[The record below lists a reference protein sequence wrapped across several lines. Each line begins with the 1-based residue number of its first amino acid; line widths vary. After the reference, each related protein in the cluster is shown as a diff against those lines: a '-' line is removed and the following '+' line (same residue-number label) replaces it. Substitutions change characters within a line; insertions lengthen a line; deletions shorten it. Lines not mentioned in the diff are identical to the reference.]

1 MKKILSIFLVL
12 CLISSVFAYE
22 NGQKIWSVDSDVYE
36 GIKSL
41 YIMQGL
47 SMPSSSGPWSTNELL
62 EMTKLLKDDGSYLY
76 EYVLSELNKAPRTQ
90 PENGIGFNF
99 SLDLNTELYTRTNP
113 DVTIYNAQELNY
125 EYTEMTPFLQ
135 FNWETFTAEHFYG
148 YIGFDFRNCFHNGN
162 DSDELGTTKYS
173 TNILLFQDFTLDMNF
188 LSFNFPQRALV
199 SFGGNHWNV
208 ALGKDRLSWGHGET
222 GNLVISDNIPA
233 HYFGK
238 FTAFYNSYKYSFLT
252 SFFPHQSMYWDEDSW
267 DNAHRQKVPTKG
279 IRFYLAHRM
288 EGRFFNNKL
297 SASLTEA
304 IMYQSEDG
312 SVNPRIFNPVDVF
325 HNYYIRGNAN
335 STLALELDYTP
346 INHLNIYGQFLLDE
360 FALPGEDTG
369 KTAPSAF
376 PNAHGL
382 MLGAKT
388 SFEMNEGIFYASL
401 ETVKTDPFLYLR
413 YNDNADWQE
422 DGQYGIDYVVGFG
435 EYSCFND
442 HIYYDENFLGYKYGG
457 DAFVLNLNAGW
468 NNYKNLSIEGNLFF
482 MLHGTHDLWTCWTSI
497 GNGEDPNYPKYDN
510 YEFLTSTHPSYNNKN
525 NEDAQTRNA
534 ISQTVICGFNVTYK
548 LKPTIKFFAQP
559 DFIFIN
565 NYGNHAGVKKT
576 DFQVAL
582 GANINFEF

>member
-1 MKKILSIFLVL
+1 MKKKLSIFLVL

-62 EMTKLLKDDGSYLY
+62 EMTKLLKNDGSYLY

-113 DVTIYNAQELNY
+113 DVTIYNAKKLNY
-125 EYTEMTPFLQ
+125 DYTEMTPFLQ

-148 YIGFDFRNCFHNGN
+148 YVGFDFRNCFHGSNKG
-162 DSDELGTTKYS
+162 DVGYS
-173 TNILLFQDFTLDMNF
+173 NLSSNILFFQD
-188 LSFNFPQRALV
+188 LSFNLENLSLNFPQRAVV

-233 HYFGK
+233 HYFGR

-252 SFFPHQSMYWDEDSW
+252 SFFPHQLMYWDENKW
-267 DNAHRQKVPTKG
+267 DNNGNQSDPTKG
-279 IRFYLAHRM
+279 IRFYMAHRM

-304 IMYQSEDG
+304 IMYQSDDG
-312 SVNPRIFNPVDVF
+312 TVNPRIFNPVDVF

-335 STLALELDYTP
+335 STLAIELDYTP

-360 FALPGEDTG
+360 FALPGEPTG
-369 KTAPSAF
+369 KTSPWAF
-376 PNAHGL
+376 PNASGF
-382 MLGAKT
+382 MVGART
-388 SFEMNEGIFYASL
+388 NYEMNNGVFHASL

-413 YNDNADWQE
+413 YNEME
-422 DGQYGIDYVVGFG
+422 DTKQKPNSYGINYVVGFG
-435 EYSCFND
+435 EFSS
-442 HIYYDENFLGYKYGG
+442 ITGTVYDEYFLGYKYGG
-457 DAFVLNLNAGW
+457 DALVFNLNAGW
-468 NNYKNLSIEGNLFF
+468 NNYKNFSVEGNIFY
-482 MLHGTHDLWTCWTSI
+482 MMHGTFDKWSNWTEI
-497 GNGEDPNYPKYDN
+497 GDGSDPNVPKWDN
-510 YEFLTSTHPSYNNKN
+510 FDFLTTSHPNYNNKDDK
-525 NEDAQTRNA
+525 DAKTRNA
-534 ISQTVICGFNVTYK
+534 ISNTLICGVNATYRFN
-548 LKPTIKFFAQP
+548 PTVKAFAQT
-559 DFIFIN
+559 DFIFVN
-565 NYGNHAGVKKT
+565 NYGNHAGKKEV
-576 DFQVAL
+576 DFQLAL
-582 GANINFEF
+582 GANITFDF